1 MRQLRE
7 KARRVKLR
15 IRLAITFMVEAYHF
29 FKVTMKYNASV
40 NTDNDIEKMQYT
52 MLRENHTIEKGL
64 SMRNPKK
71 GFGQQ
76 KVTNLLNRLDKYMT
90 IYYQHDSAFMD
101 YPLSTI
107 SNYIQYTKSN
117 GIDIPAIEKMYNQ
130 TVMRLKDGKYNHIP
144 SGIFPETKAHI
155 LDKCNSDFESLLYS
169 RHSLRYFISDIVSTD
184 DLEKALRLAQRTP
197 SACNRQGWKTHVFL
211 NDKCHELLEWQGGCR
226 GFERDIHTAILVTA
240 NLKAFL
246 SYEVFQAYVDGGLYA
261 MNLINA
267 LHSMGIGTIPLSLA
281 FQTSKLQTLQA
292 FGIPENE
299 VPILIIGV
307 GYLPENFNVAVSD
320 RKPIEK
326 TNTFHI
332 NE

>member
-1 MRQLRE
+1 MGQLRE
-7 KARRVKLR
+7 TARRVKAKLR
-15 IRLAITFMVEAYHF
+15 LTVTFMVEAYHF

-76 KVTNLLNRLDKYMT
+76 KVMNLLNRLDKYMT
-90 IYYQHDSAFMD
+90 IYYVQDSAFMD

-107 SNYIQYTKSN
+107 SNYIQYTKSK
-117 GIDIPAIEKMYNQ
+117 GVDIPDIEAKYNQ
-130 TVMRLKDGKYNHIP
+130 IVMRLKERKYNHIP
-144 SGIFPETKAHI
+144 SGIVPETKAHI
-155 LDKCNSDFESLLYS
+155 LGNCNSDFESLLYS
-169 RHSLRYFISDIVSTD
+169 RHSLRYFTKDVVSKDDI
-184 DLEKALRLAQRTP
+184 EKALKLAQRTP
-197 SACNRQGWKTHVFL
+197 SACNRQGWKTHVLL
-211 NDKCHELLEWQGGCR
+211 NDKCHELMEWQGGCR

-281 FQTSKLQTLQA
+281 FQTSKLQKLQA

-299 VPILIIGV
+299 VPILIIGA
-307 GYLPENFNVAVSD
+307 GYLPENFNVAVSN
-320 RKPIEK
+320 REPTEK
-326 TNTFHI
+326 TNTLH
-332 NE
+332 